1 MEGTTSDHSGPGQP
15 SGLPHAF
22 GAYLIWGLLPLYM
35 RHVHHV
41 PPFEFVGWR
50 VIFTLPA
57 CLLFVVAMRQGRELL
72 AALSSLRT
80 LGFLLASA
88 LFIGINWLVYVYA
101 IQTGHVFAA
110 SLGYYINPLVNVLA
124 GTLFLKERLNQRQWA
139 AVALATL
146 GVSLLAWGAREM
158 LWISLTLA
166 FSFCSYGLVRKLAPV
181 GSLPG
186 LTIESIL
193 LLPPAVALAW
203 WYGAAPAGS
212 SMGVD
217 LTTDLLVGFSGVITA
232 VPLLLFAVAARRM
245 DYSTLGFIQFFS
257 PTLVFLMGLLVFNEP
272 LRPVQ
277 LACFALIWIAI
288 GVFSWDLFARRTVRP
303 RSARG

>member
-1 MEGTTSDHSGPGQP
+1 
-15 SGLPHAF
+15 
-22 GAYLIWGLLPLYM
+22 
-35 RHVHHV
+35 
-41 PPFEFVGWR
+41 
-50 VIFTLPA
+50 
-57 CLLFVVAMRQGRELL
+57 
-72 AALSSLRT
+72 
-80 LGFLLASA
+80 
-88 LFIGINWLVYVYA
+88 
-101 IQTGHVFAA
+101 
-110 SLGYYINPLVNVLA
+110 
-124 GTLFLKERLNQRQWA
+124 
-139 AVALATL
+139 
-146 GVSLLAWGAREM
+146 M